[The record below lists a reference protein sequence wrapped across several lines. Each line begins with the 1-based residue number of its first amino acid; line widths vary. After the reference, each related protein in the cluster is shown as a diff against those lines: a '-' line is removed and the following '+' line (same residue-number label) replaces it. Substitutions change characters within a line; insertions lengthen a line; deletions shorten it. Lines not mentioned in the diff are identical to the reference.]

1 MDIIA
6 VLSQELSVSKTQI
19 ESAVKLMDEGN
30 TIPFIARYR
39 KEVTGGLDDTILR
52 NLEERLH
59 YLRNLEKRKQEV
71 LELIAASGKL
81 DDKQMEQMQ
90 KALEEAKM
98 LSEVED
104 LYRPYKQKRKTRA
117 SVAREKG
124 LEPLAKFML
133 MQKSGGDLEQEAAR
147 YVNAEKGVEDVEQVL
162 SGAGDI
168 LAEEISDSAQIR
180 SRLREYLQ
188 KNAQISTTKG
198 TKENQIYDM
207 YSEYSESVRRIAPHR
222 ILAIDR
228 GEREEALKVSVEIDQ
243 QVCIGMIE
251 NQVIHRNS
259 PFAKALHA
267 VCEDSFKRLIFLPWN
282 GNCALN

>member
-133 MQKSGGDLEQEAAR
+133 MQKPGGDLEQEAAPICKCGKRRGRCRAGFKWCRRYLGRRDQRLGADPQPFAGIFAEKRPNFDNKRDKRKSNIR
-147 YVNAEKGVEDVEQVL
+147 YVFRIQRIGTQNSVPSHSCHRPRRTGRSLESKCGDRPAGLCRDDRK
-162 SGAGDI
+162 SGDT
-168 LAEEISDSAQIR
+168 
-180 SRLREYLQ
+180 Q
-188 KNAQISTTKG
+188 KFPFCKG
-198 TKENQIYDM
+198 T
-207 YSEYSESVRRIAPHR
+207 SRS
-222 ILAIDR
+222 L
-228 GEREEALKVSVEIDQ
+228 
-243 QVCIGMIE
+243 
-251 NQVIHRNS
+251 
-259 PFAKALHA
+259 
-267 VCEDSFKRLIFLPWN
+267 
-282 GNCALN
+282 

>member
-1 MDIIA
+1 MDIIT
-6 VLSQELSVSKTQI
+6 VLSQELSVPKTQI

-81 DDKQMEQMQ
+81 DDKQMKQMQ

-133 MQKSGGDLEQEAAR
+133 MQKPGGDLEQEAAQ
-147 YVNAEKGVEDVEQVL
+147 YVNAEKGVEDVEQAL

-168 LAEEISDSAQIR
+168 LQKRSAIRHRSAVVYGNICRKTPKFRQQKGQKKIKYTICIQNTANRYAE
-180 SRLREYLQ
+180 
-188 KNAQISTTKG
+188 
-198 TKENQIYDM
+198 
-207 YSEYSESVRRIAPHR
+207 
-222 ILAIDR
+222 
-228 GEREEALKVSVEIDQ
+228 
-243 QVCIGMIE
+243 
-251 NQVIHRNS
+251 
-259 PFAKALHA
+259 
-267 VCEDSFKRLIFLPWN
+267 
-282 GNCALN
+282 

>member
-133 MQKSGGDLEQEAAR
+133 MQKPGGDLEQEAAR
-147 YVNAEKGVEDVEQVL
+147 YVNAEKGVEDVEQAL

-207 YSEYSESVRRIAPHR
+207 YLEYSESVRRIASHR
-222 ILAIDR
+222 AP
-228 GEREEALKVSVEIDQ
+228 EISSQ
-243 QVCIGMIE
+243 KAQKHAQSSSEQSSQYACKKGGSGCI
-251 NQVIHRNS
+251 
-259 PFAKALHA
+259 
-267 VCEDSFKRLIFLPWN
+267 
-282 GNCALN
+282 

>member
-6 VLSQELSVSKTQI
+6 VLSQELSVPKTQI

-133 MQKSGGDLEQEAAR
+133 MQKPGGDLEQEAAR
-147 YVNAEKGVEDVEQVL
+147 YINAEKGVEDVEQAL

-207 YSEYSESVRRIAPHR
+207 Y
-222 ILAIDR
+222 
-228 GEREEALKVSVEIDQ
+228 
-243 QVCIGMIE
+243 
-251 NQVIHRNS
+251 
-259 PFAKALHA
+259 
-267 VCEDSFKRLIFLPWN
+267 
-282 GNCALN
+282 

>member
-90 KALEEAKM
+90 KALEEAKV

-104 LYRPYKQKRKTRA
+104 LYRP
-117 SVAREKG
+117 
-124 LEPLAKFML
+124 
-133 MQKSGGDLEQEAAR
+133 
-147 YVNAEKGVEDVEQVL
+147 
-162 SGAGDI
+162 
-168 LAEEISDSAQIR
+168 
-180 SRLREYLQ
+180 
-188 KNAQISTTKG
+188 
-198 TKENQIYDM
+198 
-207 YSEYSESVRRIAPHR
+207 
-222 ILAIDR
+222 
-228 GEREEALKVSVEIDQ
+228 
-243 QVCIGMIE
+243 
-251 NQVIHRNS
+251 
-259 PFAKALHA
+259 
-267 VCEDSFKRLIFLPWN
+267 
-282 GNCALN
+282 

>member
-133 MQKSGGDLEQEAAR
+133 MQKPGGDLEQEAAR
-147 YVNAEKGVEDVEQVL
+147 YVNAEKGVEDVEQAL

-180 SRLREYLQ
+180 SPFAGIFAEKRPNFDNKRDKRKSNIRYVFRIQRIGTQNSVPSHSCHRPRRTGRSLESKCGDRPAGLCRDDRKSGDTQ
-188 KNAQISTTKG
+188 KFPFCKG
-198 TKENQIYDM
+198 T
-207 YSEYSESVRRIAPHR
+207 SRS
-222 ILAIDR
+222 L
-228 GEREEALKVSVEIDQ
+228 
-243 QVCIGMIE
+243 
-251 NQVIHRNS
+251 
-259 PFAKALHA
+259 
-267 VCEDSFKRLIFLPWN
+267 
-282 GNCALN
+282 

>member
-6 VLSQELSVSKTQI
+6 VLSQELSVPKTQI

-81 DDKQMEQMQ
+81 DDKQMKQMQ

-133 MQKSGGDLEQEAAR
+133 MQKPGGDLEQEAAR
-147 YVNAEKGVEDVEQVL
+147 YVNAEKGVEDVEQAL
-162 SGAGDI
+162 SVQ
-168 LAEEISDSAQIR
+168 EISWQKRSATRRR
-180 SRLREYLQ
+180 S
-188 KNAQISTTKG
+188 A
-198 TKENQIYDM
+198 
-207 YSEYSESVRRIAPHR
+207 
-222 ILAIDR
+222 
-228 GEREEALKVSVEIDQ
+228 
-243 QVCIGMIE
+243 
-251 NQVIHRNS
+251 
-259 PFAKALHA
+259 A
-267 VCEDSFKRLIFLPWN
+267 VC
-282 GNCALN
+282 GNICRKTPKFRQQKGQKKIKYTICI

>member
-1 MDIIA
+1 
-6 VLSQELSVSKTQI
+6 
-19 ESAVKLMDEGN
+19 
-30 TIPFIARYR
+30 
-39 KEVTGGLDDTILR
+39 
-52 NLEERLH
+52 
-59 YLRNLEKRKQEV
+59 
-71 LELIAASGKL
+71 
-81 DDKQMEQMQ
+81 MEQMQ